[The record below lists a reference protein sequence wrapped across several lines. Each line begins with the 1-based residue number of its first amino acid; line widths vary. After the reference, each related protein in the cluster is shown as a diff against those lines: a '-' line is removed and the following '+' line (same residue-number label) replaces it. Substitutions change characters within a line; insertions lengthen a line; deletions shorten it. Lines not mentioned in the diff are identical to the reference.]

1 MQLPETGLMT
11 SGIPAGTLVVPV
23 HPDQVG
29 DRNLKCMSS
38 CICQSDN

>member
-38 CICQSDN
+38 CICQSNN